1 MDCAF
6 REFFETSKISNAIID
21 KNGRFKKNEIITY
34 CLEKNINVEKEKKRL
49 FDLCVKHGVNYFG
62 SDWNINFDVDKIIF
76 VKPWKLF
83 LKKSI
88 LFVPSFVKCKN
99 FAFSQKTYARSQ
111 IVLIIIVKVKSS

>member
-6 REFFETSKISNAIID
+6 DEFFETSRISNAIID

-62 SDWNINFDVDKIIF
+62 SDWNINFHVDKIIS
-76 VKPWKLF
+76 VKPSYTSMF
-83 LKKSI
+83 I
-88 LFVPSFVKCKN
+88 LSFKQKENNSV
-99 FAFSQKTYARSQ
+99 FAISY
-111 IVLIIIVKVKSS
+111 

>member
-6 REFFETSKISNAIID
+6 DEFFETSRISNAIID

-62 SDWNINFDVDKIIF
+62 SDWNINFDVDKIIS
-76 VKPWKLF
+76 VKPSYTSTFIFRFK
-83 LKKSI
+83 
-88 LFVPSFVKCKN
+88 
-99 FAFSQKTYARSQ
+99 
-111 IVLIIIVKVKSS
+111 